1 MNKPNLQPASDAIQ
15 SILSEKRQSDQAS
28 REKLLK
34 RCTLSVSGL
43 RFICDENNEHSIN
56 PKPDQETFEFV
67 LTVINEFS
75 KLVKS
80 KNGHPTLWLGMDA
93 RPTGPTFLLTAYQIF
108 QKLGITVKIIG
119 YAPIPEIMAACHQSG
134 ADGFCYFTASHN
146 PAGHNGF
153 KLGLS
158 DGAVLSKLN
167 ALPLIESVKE
177 NYVSGNDLQHLYS
190 LLDTTF
196 SIENLN
202 EEIASNKL
210 ASLDYYKNFSI
221 KTIANCSYES
231 FTQSIKDSVKDQNP
245 IVVIDFN
252 GSSRLSSIDQQLLSD
267 CGFQLE
273 LIGSEI
279 GKFSHAIVPEGDS
292 LNDAQNKSNELLKED
307 KNVFLAMVPDCD
319 GDRGNLIV
327 PINGKASKL
336 KAQETFA
343 LCCLA
348 ETLAIRAEGSTE
360 KIAIAANGPTSLRL
374 EALLSPFDVKIQ
386 RAEVGE
392 ANVLSLAEQ
401 LKQKEYLVPISGEG
415 SNGGNIID
423 GTTVRDPLMT
433 LLSILKYL
441 FIPNKNG
448 ETTSHYYLSSI
459 KNQEDPTLLSST
471 INTLPVWYTTDAF
484 DSDAILPVPNIE
496 HEVLK
501 QNYEK
506 LFAEQF
512 NPNTSPWVE
521 NNITSY
527 KFISHEG
534 TQTIQGPGNRPA
546 PGKGGFKVE
555 LYQQE
560 TLIGY
565 LWMRGSGT
573 EPVFRVVTDTN
584 LKSGSDLHKTHLN
597 FIEESTKL

>member
-1 MNKPNLQPASDAIQ
+1 MNKPNLHPASEAIQ
-15 SILSEKRQSDQAS
+15 SILSDSNRSDQIS
-28 REKLLK
+28 RETLLK

-43 RFICDENNEHSIN
+43 RFICDENDEHSIN
-56 PKPDQETFEFV
+56 PKPDRETFEFV
-67 LTVINEFS
+67 LTVISEFS
-75 KLVKS
+75 ELVKS
-80 KNGHPTLWLGMDA
+80 KSDSPTIWLGMDA
-93 RPTGPTFLLTAYQIF
+93 RPTGPTFLLTAYQLF

-119 YAPIPEIMAACHQSG
+119 YAPIPEIMAACHQSD

-158 DGAVLSKLN
+158 DGAVLSKTN
-167 ALPLIESVKE
+167 ALPLIESIKT
-177 NYVSGNDLQHLYS
+177 NYTHGGDLQYLYS
-190 LLDTTF
+190 LIDNTF
-196 SIENLN
+196 SLNTLNKEIE
-202 EEIASNKL
+202 SNKQ
-210 ASLDYYKNFSI
+210 ASIEYYKNFSI

-231 FTQSIKDSVKDQNP
+231 FTQSIKESVKDQNP

-252 GSSRLSSIDQQLLSD
+252 GSSRLSSIDQQLLTD

-279 GKFSHAIVPEGDS
+279 GKFNHAIVPEGNS

-327 PINGKASKL
+327 PVNGKATKL

-348 ETLAIRAEGSTE
+348 ETLAMRAEGSTE

-374 EALLSPFDVKIQ
+374 EALLNPFDIEIQ

-392 ANVLSLAEQ
+392 ANVLSLAGQ
-401 LKQKEYLVPISGEG
+401 LKQKGYLVPISGEG
-415 SNGGNIID
+415 SNGGNIIE

-433 LLSILKYL
+433 LLSLLKYL
-441 FIPNKNG
+441 FIPNESG
-448 ETTSHYYLSSI
+448 QTTSRYYLNSI
-459 KNQEDPTLLSST
+459 KNQEDPLLLSST

-501 QNYEK
+501 QNYEN

-512 NPNTSPWVE
+512 NPNASPWKE

-546 PGKGGFKVE
+546 PGKGGFKIE
-555 LYQQE
+555 LYQKV
-560 TLIGY
+560 TLVAY

-573 EPVFRVVTDTN
+573 EPVFRVVTDTH
-584 LKSGSDLHKTHLN
+584 LKNGTELHDVHLD
-597 FIEESTKL
+597 FIQNATQI